1 MNSVEFLT
9 QNEFKKLKANLEL
22 TEQEQFILEHLR
34 LNDLTNE
41 GMALELNVSAHKFK
55 QIKASLKMKIYK
67 KACQ

>member
-55 QIKASLKMKIYK
+55 
-67 KACQ
+67 